1 MPWCDTN
8 HFGRLEY
15 TASAT
20 LYLAEGMPGFESQYR
35 FVVIQQ
41 PQHHPLVFLQSLDT
55 PDLCFPALPA
65 QVVEPGYQLCI
76 SDADLELL
84 GFVSQPR
91 IGEEAIFLALIAIHE
106 EDPTANL
113 LAPIVI
119 NLKTSA
125 AAQCIDSDLAHSHR
139 HRLAAMLETAS

>member
-15 TASAT
+15 TAPAT
-20 LYLAEGMPGFESQYR
+20 LHFAEGMPGFESQHR

-65 QVVEPGYQLCI
+65 QVVEPGYRPCI
-76 SDADLELL
+76 AEGDLELL
-84 GFVSQPR
+84 GLPSQPR
-91 IGEEAIFLALIAIHE
+91 IGEEAIVLALIAIHE

-113 LAPIVI
+113 LAPVVI
-119 NLKTSA
+119 NLTTRA
-125 AAQCIDSDLAHSHR
+125 AAQCIDAELRYSHR
-139 HRLAAMLETAS
+139 HHLTAALEIAS